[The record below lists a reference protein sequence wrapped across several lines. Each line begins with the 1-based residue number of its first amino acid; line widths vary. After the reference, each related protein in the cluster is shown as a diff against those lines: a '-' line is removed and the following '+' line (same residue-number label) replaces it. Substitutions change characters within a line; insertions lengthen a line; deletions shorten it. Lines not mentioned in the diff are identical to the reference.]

1 MYMYLTPTEKGGNPL
16 QVHFTSSDG
25 VSPNFLGLA
34 STILLLLNGDI
45 MGASGIMS
53 SIVNQP
59 RRTWEAQSWKLI
71 FTASF
76 ICAANLYN
84 GFVDP
89 NTLQDNGSGRKM
101 SIVGYLVTGFVIG
114 FGTKLGNGCT
124 SGHGICGLP
133 RFSRRSLA
141 AVCTFMGMGMATAT
155 LFSNEAVQSRFMFL
169 FADSSQL
176 NISYT
181 IVALVFGTVPVCMA
195 LLSVFF
201 IRSKKTLG
209 AAISGAFFAVGLA
222 LSKMVLPSKVL
233 GFLDLS
239 GFSSGTYDP
248 SLVLVMAAGLA
259 ISFLGYQCR
268 QQYFVAKP
276 LLADEYTI
284 PCNTVID
291 LPLFLGASMF
301 GIGWGI
307 GGLCPGPALFWA
319 AVGSPAVAFLWMPTF
334 FAGSFL
340 GSKVQDYLSTPPC
353 VADTKDLE
361 AADVTDD
368 PNLYGSFTHH
378 DGSSTGEATA

>member
-1 MYMYLTPTEKGGNPL
+1 MSTFTPIAALIGG
-16 QVHFTSSDG
+16 TII
-25 VSPNFLGLA
+25 GLA
-34 STILLLLNGDI
+34 STTLLLLNGDI

-53 SIVNQP
+53 SIVNHP
-59 RRTWEAQSWKLI
+59 RRTWETQSWKII

-76 ICAANLYN
+76 IGAANLYIN
-84 GFVDP
+84 FVDP
-89 NTLQDNGSGRKM
+89 NALQETGSGRKL
-101 SIVGYLVTGFVIG
+101 SIVGYLLTGLLIG

-155 LFSNEAVQSRFMFL
+155 LFSSEAVQSRTSFL
-169 FADSSQL
+169 FADPSQL

-181 IVALVFGTVPVCMA
+181 LVALVFGIAPVSSA
-195 LLSVFF
+195 LVSIFV

-222 LSKMVLPSKVL
+222 VSKMVVPSKVL

-248 SLVLVMAAGLA
+248 SLAVVMAAGLVT
-259 ISFLGYQCR
+259 SFLGYRCR
-268 QQYFVAKP
+268 QHHCVVKP
-276 LLADEYTI
+276 LLADEYNI
-284 PCNTVID
+284 PCNAVID
-291 LPLFLGASMF
+291 TPLLLGASIF
-301 GIGWGI
+301 GIGWGV

-319 AVGSPAVAFLWMPTF
+319 SVGVPGVAFLWMPTF

-340 GSKVQDYLSTPPC
+340 GSVAQEYFSTPC
-353 VADTKDLE
+353 IDGTKDPGSE
-361 AADVTDD
+361 EVSGDR
-368 PNLYGSFTHH
+368 NLIGSSSGSQ
-378 DGSSTGEATA
+378 DGSSLGEATA

>member
-1 MYMYLTPTEKGGNPL
+1 MYLTPSKGGNQF
-16 QVHFTSSDG
+16 QVRSTSSDG
-25 VSPNFLGLA
+25 VSPNLLGLA
-34 STILLLLNGDI
+34 STTLLLLNGDI

-59 RRTWEAQSWKLI
+59 RRTWETQRWKLI
-71 FTASF
+71 FGASF
-76 ICAANLYN
+76 IGAANLYIN
-84 GFVDP
+84 FVDP
-89 NTLQDNGSGRKM
+89 NTLQDNGSGRNM
-101 SIVGYLVTGFVIG
+101 STVGYLVTGFLIG

-141 AVCTFMGMGMATAT
+141 AVCTFMCMGMATAT
-155 LFSNEAVQSRFMFL
+155 LFSTKAVQSRTMFL
-169 FADSSQL
+169 FADVPPTSTPNLVVAALFGVAPVSA
-176 NISYT
+176 
-181 IVALVFGTVPVCMA
+181 ALVFTT
-195 LLSVFF
+195 
-201 IRSKKTLG
+201 RSNKTLG